1 MDNAEHE
8 PINNKEPLE
17 QVAKKLAGRTAV
29 TRVGELDLLASVGG
43 LRGIAEAIVP
53 ALVFLI
59 SFIITTDVW
68 TSALFAVGLAALAS
82 LMRLLQRQPLTQA
95 LRSEEHTSE
104 LQSRFDLVCRL
115 L

>member
-43 LRGIAEAIVP
+43 IRGIAEAIVP

-59 SFIITTDVW
+59 SVYHHHRRVDFGTFRGRSGSTSQPNAPSTKTTAD
-68 TSALFAVGLAALAS
+68 TSPRRSLRCCGVGRSGIAS
-82 LMRLLQRQPLTQA
+82 R
-95 LRSEEHTSE
+95 
-104 LQSRFDLVCRL
+104 
-115 L
+115 